1 MSMGAAINSQQ
12 RKEMGK
18 MRKSYLKK
26 VATKSFVGRV
36 LRRLLGE
43 EKGTVMMEYIVVGL
57 LIAAVAVVAV
67 GYFGGGI
74 SDMFTALTHVVVA
87 QPTAASGT
95 VANAKAQVNTTAVPN
110 TAAHTNRIQ
119 SDGGTAGNDSVGGGT
134 GW

>member
-1 MSMGAAINSQQ
+1 MPMGAAINSQQ

-57 LIAAVAVVAV
+57 LVVAVAVGALAI
-67 GYFGGGI
+67 FGNYVNEG
-74 SDMFTALTHVVVA
+74 FNLL
-87 QPTAASGT
+87 TAALFNKKNTIDQNFPNIHTRISTATSNNNAQHVNVINADNPT
-95 VANAKAQVNTTAVPN
+95 VQ
-110 TAAHTNRIQ
+110 
-119 SDGGTAGNDSVGGGT
+119 NDQAD
-134 GW
+134 W

>member
-1 MSMGAAINSQQ
+1 
-12 RKEMGK
+12 

-43 EKGTVMMEYIVVGL
+43 EKGTVMMEYIVIGL

-67 GYFGGGI
+67 GYFGGAI
-74 SDMFTALTHVVVA
+74 SDMFTALTHVAVV
-87 QPTAASGT
+87 QPSAASTT
-95 VANAKAQVNTTAVPN
+95 VTNAKTQVNGTAVGN
-110 TAAHTNRIQ
+110 ISAHTNRIQ
-119 SDGGTAGNDSVGGGT
+119 SDSGTAGTDSVGGGT